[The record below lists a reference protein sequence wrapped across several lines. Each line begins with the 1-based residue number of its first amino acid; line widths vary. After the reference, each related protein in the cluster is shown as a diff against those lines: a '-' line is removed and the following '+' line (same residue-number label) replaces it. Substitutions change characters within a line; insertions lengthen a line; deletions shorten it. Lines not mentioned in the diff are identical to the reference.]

1 MLSLLS
7 KVLASQVLLVTKC
20 FLIGSLEI
28 AAFGLAK
35 HSYAATAA
43 DYRALG
49 LRYRQQGQLDAAI
62 AALTQAVAL
71 EPNNLDGRIT
81 LGWTQHLAAQSQAA
95 AQTLT
100 AVAWADPY
108 KVQAF
113 NALGIVY
120 LVSGDLALAIASHA
134 WALLLKPDNEIAY
147 YNLSLACQRIQSY
160 DWAIVMAMRAAELEP
175 TNPHPLIA
183 LALAHWSR
191 GDRIAAQTT
200 YAQALV
206 LDDRYGDLEFLN
218 YLAEAGFSADQI
230 EMTQQILKSR

>member
-1 MLSLLS
+1 M
-7 KVLASQVLLVTKC
+7 KNQIASQVLLLTKC
-20 FLIGSLEI
+20 FLVGALEI
-28 AAFGLAK
+28 AVLSLSQS
-35 HSYAATAA
+35 SYATTAA

-71 EPNNLDGRIT
+71 EPDNLDGRIA
-81 LGWTQHLAAQSQAA
+81 LGWTQHLAAQRQAA

-120 LVSGDLALAIASHA
+120 LVSGDLALAIASHM

-160 DWAIVMAMRAAELEP
+160 DWAIVTAMRAAELEP

-183 LALAHWSR
+183 LALAHWSQGNR
-191 GDRIAAQTT
+191 AAAQAAYT
-200 YAQALV
+200 QALA
-206 LDDRYGDLEFLN
+206 LDDRYGDLGFLA

-230 EMTQQILKSR
+230 EVTQQILKSR